1 MGGTRSVD
9 THRRVDAARGH
20 GPHRKSSL
28 AKTPPSRQKVMGNPR
43 PISWLGGD
51 KSCFPASVLDI
62 KDPSLVTMAM
72 GLEGFSGFGHLS
84 TDRSEDVNVCTQL
97 VSRLRVITS

>member
-1 MGGTRSVD
+1 MGGTRSAD
-9 THRRVDAARGH
+9 THRRVDAAHGH

-51 KSCFPASVLDI
+51 NSCFPGSVLDI

-72 GLEGFSGFGHLS
+72 GLEVFFWLWPFINC
-84 TDRSEDVNVCTQL
+84 DRSEDVNVCTQL
-97 VSRLRVITS
+97 VSRL